1 MPSWIGLG
9 PGYPYF
15 VRGRVD
21 PEPAAGA
28 FMPREKSK
36 LLSIALERLHKVC
49 DDEDEKSYFRDSG
62 YLEIEPEWDSLRS
75 DPRFKMLLKKLR
87 LE

>member
-1 MPSWIGLG
+1 M
-9 PGYPYF
+9 
-15 VRGRVD
+15 RGRVD
-21 PEPAAGA
+21 SEPAAGA

-36 LLSIALERLHKVC
+36 FLLSIAFEWLDKVC
-49 DDEDEKSYFRDSG
+49 DDEDEISYFRDSG
-62 YLEIEPEWDSLRS
+62 CLEIEPKWDSLRS